1 MTGEEVV
8 APMPSSVTSG
18 SNRGY
23 QLLCSILVAGF
34 LMALAWFTG
43 CGVSDVKQVAGA
55 TATGAGGSTM
65 AGDNAT
71 GVGGDFTTG
80 TGGDPGSGGAGPD
93 VDGGTVI
100 SPPPKSERVDLVI
113 NDAWKFIKSDAPGAE
128 QPAFNDMAWAT
139 VNLPHTWN
147 VPDGQDGPATTP
159 AYYRGLGWYRK
170 HYTIPADIMQG
181 KKIYLQFDGVGYM
194 TNVWVNGTKVGTHNG
209 GYSGFRFDITKVAKL
224 GADNVV
230 AVQVD
235 NTQSVDG
242 KSYNIIAGAST
253 ASLPP
258 RSGDFTFFGGIY
270 RYVHILATDPLA
282 ISPMDFGSSGV
293 YLKTTNVSAASAD
306 LTATIKLLNGT
317 ASPATASVDLI
328 LLDPTG
334 MMTLQTFSGMQAVP
348 ANGGADLVINAK
360 IMNPHLWDGVN
371 DPYVYRVNVILK
383 DGDRIADA
391 VGQPLGFRS
400 YKFDPNTGF
409 SLNGKPYSLR
419 GVCMHQDHKNKGG
432 AFSPRDIDNDFA
444 MVKEV
449 GANCI
454 RFAHYQHPQYTY
466 DKADQMGIIGWAE
479 NAVVES
485 IYDTPAFFANA
496 KTQLQEVIRQN
507 YNHPSLFIWA
517 LSNEILLRFSH
528 AADGTVLT
536 AAQRSA
542 RILDFVTQLN
552 QLAHQED
559 PSRMTINSCANNDQD
574 DPINFI
580 TDINAFNTYN
590 GWYYKT
596 IADFAPWADAK
607 HAMYP
612 TKLIAVAEY
621 GVGSSIIQHELP
633 TTPYE
638 VTVANRT
645 TGKQIEEYAAI
656 FHERHWKMIQARPWI
671 VWTSIWNMFDFASD
685 YRNEGLV
692 PGLNTKGL
700 VTYDRVTRKDP
711 FYWYKANW
719 SKEPFVHINYR
730 RFTTMPKSATE
741 IRVYSNQAEVE
752 LKLNGNSLGK
762 KQAPD
767 HLFVWTGVTWAPG
780 ANVVDAIAG
789 GSTDQVTW
797 TN

>member
-1 MTGEEVV
+1 MTAKEVV

-23 QLLCSILVAGF
+23 QFFWWILGVGLLT
-34 LMALAWFTG
+34 ALGWFTG
-43 CGVSDVKQVAGA
+43 CGSDVKQAHSA
-55 TATGAGGSTM
+55 AATGSGGSTS
-65 AGDNAT
+65 GTTEAT

-80 TGGDPGSGGAGPD
+80 TGGDTGTGGSGD
-93 VDGGTVI
+93 VDSGTVI
-100 SPPPKSERVDLVI
+100 PPPPKSERVDLLI
-113 NDAWKFIKSDAPGAE
+113 NDGWKFIKSDAPGAD
-128 QPAFNDMAWAT
+128 QPMFNDGTWTT
-139 VNLPHTWN
+139 VNVPHSWN
-147 VPDGQDGPATTP
+147 VVDGQDGPGTTP

-181 KKIYLQFDGVGYM
+181 KKIYLQFDGVGYI
-194 TNVWVNGTKVGTHNG
+194 TNVWVNGTKVGAHSG
-209 GYSGFRFDITKVAKL
+209 GYAGFRFDITNVAKL
-224 GADNVV
+224 GADNVI

-235 NTQSVDG
+235 NAQAVDG
-242 KSYNIIAGAST
+242 QRYNFIQGAST
-253 ASLPP
+253 ANMPP

-270 RYVHILATDPLA
+270 RYVHVLATDPLA
-282 ISPMDFGSSGV
+282 ISPMDYGSSGV

-306 LTATIKLLNGT
+306 LTATIKLLNGS
-317 ASPATASVDLI
+317 AAPRTASVELT

-334 MMTLQTFSGMQAVP
+334 MMTLQTFNGMQSVP
-348 ANGGADLVINAK
+348 ANGAADLVINAK
-360 IMNPHLWDGVN
+360 IMNPHLWDGMN
-371 DPYVYRVNVILK
+371 DPYVYRVNVVVK

-391 VGQPLGFRS
+391 VGQPLGFRFF
-400 YKFDPNTGF
+400 KFDPNTGF
-409 SLNGKPYSLR
+409 SLNGKPYPLR
-419 GVCMHQDHKNKGG
+419 GICMHQDHKGKGG
-432 AFSPRDIDNDFA
+432 SYSPRDIDNDFA
-444 MVKEV
+444 MVKEM

-466 DKADQMGIIGWAE
+466 DKADQMGIVGWAE
-479 NAVVES
+479 NAVVDS
-485 IYDTPAFFANA
+485 LYDTPAYFANA
-496 KTQLQEVIRQN
+496 KQQLQEVIRQS

-517 LSNEILLRFSH
+517 LSNEILLRLSH

-536 AAQRSA
+536 AAQRSM
-542 RILDFVTQLN
+542 RINDFVTQLN

-559 PSRMTINSCANNDQD
+559 PTRMTINSCANNDQD

-621 GVGSSIIQHELP
+621 GVGSSIIQHGLP
-633 TTPYE
+633 IVETGT
-638 VTVANRT
+638 NRT
-645 TGKQIEEYAAI
+645 AGVQSEEYGAI

-671 VWTSIWNMFDFASD
+671 VWTSIWNMFDFAAD

-700 VTYDRVTRKDP
+700 VTYDRQTRKDP

-719 SKEPFVHINYR
+719 TKDPFVHINYR

-767 HLFVWTGVTWAPG
+767 HLFIWTGVTWAAG

-789 GSTDQVTW
+789 AGITDQVTW
-797 TN
+797 MN